1 MKYIRLP
8 NGNKKEVYSYF
19 MSNGF
24 IAKFIDSEP
33 LGIINFFGKEV
44 INYID
49 IVDDNDA
56 IIESFNLCMKYKQMS
71 VEDQQIVE
79 KEYRLIRDEYSEEV
93 LNEET
98 GETVT
103 ISYPAQYETF
113 DKYRTV
119 SMVTIVLEKPS
130 TEEEIDNI
138 KEVVGIKN
146 VANMSIDEFRK
157 YHKEEIG
164 KLCTTAIENGVDV
177 ETSKGLEHFSY
188 TIEDQSNLKD
198 LIIIRLIYA
207 FIKMQYGDKLSE
219 FKNSL
224 GENFDDIMF
233 PYHSDANLCDIY
245 SANDIL
251 KIYMAL
257 SSNKTYHTTYCNL
270 LNSMISEAVDM
281 TSIKSVTYGM
291 EITDEKYLAVIEK
304 VNKSKD
310 LLLKLVEI
318 VLNEESNNKESNV
331 ETKDEST
338 KEKVTEEKVNEQI

>member
-1 MKYIRLP
+1 MLLLK
-8 NGNKKEVYSYF
+8 
-19 MSNGF
+19 
-24 IAKFIDSEP
+24 
-33 LGIINFFGKEV
+33 
-44 INYID
+44 
-49 IVDDNDA
+49 
-56 IIESFNLCMKYKQMS
+56 C
-71 VEDQQIVE
+71 
-79 KEYRLIRDEYSEEV
+79 
-93 LNEET
+93 
-98 GETVT
+98 
-103 ISYPAQYETF
+103 
-113 DKYRTV
+113 
-119 SMVTIVLEKPS
+119 SM
-130 TEEEIDNI
+130 EI
-138 KEVVGIKN
+138 
-146 VANMSIDEFRK
+146 
-157 YHKEEIG
+157 
-164 KLCTTAIENGVDV
+164 
-177 ETSKGLEHFSY
+177 
-188 TIEDQSNLKD
+188 
-198 LIIIRLIYA
+198 
-207 FIKMQYGDKLSE
+207 SE
-219 FKNSL
+219 FKESL

-338 KEKVTEEKVNEQI
+338 KEKVTEENTNEQI

>member
-33 LGIINFFGKEV
+33 LDIINFFGKGI

-49 IVDDNDA
+49 IVDDSDT
-56 IIESFNLCMKYKQMS
+56 IIENFNLCMKYKQMS
-71 VEDQQIVE
+71 IEDQQIVE

-93 LNEET
+93 LNEES

-164 KLCTTAIENGVDV
+164 KLCTAAIENGVDV

-207 FIKMQYGDKLSE
+207 FIKMQYGDK
-219 FKNSL
+219 
-224 GENFDDIMF
+224 
-233 PYHSDANLCDIY
+233 
-245 SANDIL
+245 
-251 KIYMAL
+251 
-257 SSNKTYHTTYCNL
+257 
-270 LNSMISEAVDM
+270 
-281 TSIKSVTYGM
+281 
-291 EITDEKYLAVIEK
+291 
-304 VNKSKD
+304 
-310 LLLKLVEI
+310 
-318 VLNEESNNKESNV
+318 
-331 ETKDEST
+331 
-338 KEKVTEEKVNEQI
+338 

>member
-33 LGIINFFGKEV
+33 LDIINFFGKEV

-71 VEDQQIVE
+71 IEDQQIVE

-93 LNEET
+93 LNEES

-130 TEEEIDNI
+130 TEEEIDNL

-198 LIIIRLIYA
+198 YIIIILIYA

-219 FKNSL
+219 FKDSL

-233 PYHSDANLCDIY
+233 PYHSDEKLCDIY

-257 SSNKTYHTTYCNL
+257 SSNKIYHTTHCNL

-338 KEKVTEEKVNEQI
+338 KEKVTEENTNEQI